1 LQKKDEMAE
10 YPTDFLKWKMDMI
23 RRAFGLNKTPKL
35 KSLTEWLTYNP
46 PPLNSGELSSLQLA
60 LEQFGD
66 RARHV
71 SESDIKMKLLGPAI
85 NASRFDNADFSTFGE
100 EYIKTE
106 LTKVDG
112 ERLKVSGRPDLVVA
126 MGELKASLPYF
137 CMQEYKR
144 QSGTNSDPQGQVLIE
159 MLAARQINLNEG
171 NELKAVY
178 GAFTLGRE
186 INFLTLEGSEY
197 ALSKT
202 YLLDVEQDLIDV
214 TMRIRALKYIIGNL
228 IGVKF

>member
-1 LQKKDEMAE
+1 MIKMAE
-10 YPTDFLKWKMDMI
+10 YPTDFSKWKMDMI
-23 RRAFGLNKTPKL
+23 RRAFGLNKVTRL
-35 KSLTEWLTYNP
+35 KGLTEWMTYNP
-46 PPLNSGELSSLQLA
+46 PPLNAGELSSLQLA

-85 NASRFDNADFSTFGE
+85 NASRFDNTEFSTFGE

-112 ERLKVSGRPDLVVA
+112 LKLKVSGRPDLVVA

-171 NELKAVY
+171 NDLKVIY

-186 INFLTLEGSEY
+186 INFLTLENKEY

-228 IGVKF
+228 IGVSFN

>member
-1 LQKKDEMAE
+1 
-10 YPTDFLKWKMDMI
+10 
-23 RRAFGLNKTPKL
+23 LNKTPKL

-112 ERLKVSGRPDLVVA
+112 ER
-126 MGELKASLPYF
+126 LKASLPYF